1 MTRVAGKTKTKTKT
15 RAKPKAA
22 RPAGKPRGGD
32 RFDDVLEDIRRIA
45 DDKGFI
51 LNQEIEALVGDE
63 FSPEDIVVLYDRLS
77 DEKID
82 YFDSAEKARLKIEAR
97 KRREE
102 KDEQKAEE
110 DVKAVIRYDDPVR
123 MYLREMGKVPLLDRE
138 GEVEIAKRI
147 EQGQILIAKAVFS
160 LDSPIRELQRLARVV
175 EKGEMRLDEVV
186 QVETGG
192 LAPSYTGKKERQARF
207 RPVRKI
213 AALRKEIV
221 ELQKKIKLKKNASKR
236 PALERSFE
244 LRQAKLFEEYVKLQL
259 NPKQLE
265 RIVENIRTTR
275 DRLKD
280 YSAKLD
286 EYEEFVGLSYDD
298 ISGHVKKLKAAS
310 RRRSVK
316 VNGKGSWSL
325 EMLEDFER
333 KMRALRTEIKAIEK
347 EENLSREELD
357 RVVESIR
364 RGEIQVQRAK
374 KEMIEANVRLVIA
387 IAKRYTNRGLE
398 FLDLI
403 QEGNSGLMRAVDK
416 FDYRKGYKFST
427 YATWW
432 IRQAITRAIADQART
447 IRIPVH
453 MIEAINKVSRAQ
465 RKLVQENGRDPTPE
479 EVAKKLNYP
488 LDKVKSVMKASM
500 EPISLDRPIGEDED
514 SNLSDF
520 IEDTSA
526 ASPSQS
532 ASHAMLRDQLNRVL
546 STLTRR
552 EEKVIRL
559 RFGLG
564 DGTPRTLEEVGTIFN
579 VTRER
584 VRQIEA
590 KALKKLQHPSRAR
603 KLKGYTEII

>member
-1 MTRVAGKTKTKTKT
+1 MSHT
-15 RAKPKAA
+15 P
-22 RPAGKPRGGD
+22 D
-32 RFDDVLEDIRRIA
+32 RFDDILENIRHIA
-45 DDKGFI
+45 EEKGFV
-51 LNQEIEALVGDE
+51 LNHEIDALVGED
-63 FSPEDIVVLYDRLS
+63 FTPEDIVVLYDRLS
-77 DEKID
+77 EEKID
-82 YFDSAEKARLKIEAR
+82 YFDSAEKARLKIEAK

-102 KDEQKAEE
+102 KEEHKAEE
-110 DVKAVIRYDDPVR
+110 DVRAVIRYDDPVR

-147 EQGQILIAKAVFS
+147 EQGQIMIAKAVFS
-160 LDSPIRELQRLARVV
+160 LDSPIRELQRLARAV
-175 EKGEMRLDEVV
+175 EKAEMRLDEVV

-192 LAPSYTGKKERQARF
+192 LAPSFTGKKERQMRF
-207 RPVRKI
+207 RPVKKI
-213 AALRKEIV
+213 ATLRKEIV
-221 ELQKKIKLKKNASKR
+221 DLQKKIKLKKNHTKR
-236 PALERSFE
+236 PMLERSLE
-244 LRQAKLFEEYVKLQL
+244 ARQAKLFEEYIKLQL

-265 RIVENIRTTR
+265 RIVENIRVTR

-280 YSAKLD
+280 YESKLR
-286 EYEEFVGLSYDD
+286 EYEEFVGLSYED
-298 ISGHVKKLKAAS
+298 ILAHARKLKGGS

-316 VNGKGSWSL
+316 VEGKGTWSL

-333 KMRALRTEIKAIEK
+333 KMRALRSEIRDIEK
-347 EENLSREELD
+347 EENISIEDLD
-357 RVVESIR
+357 KITESIR

-447 IRIPVH
+447 IRVPVH

-520 IEDTSA
+520 IEDITATSPA
-526 ASPSQS
+526 QS

>member
-1 MTRVAGKTKTKTKT
+1 VRRVG
-15 RAKPKAA
+15 AKAKNNAA
-22 RPAGKPRGGD
+22 TAAVSAVRD
-32 RFDDVLEDIRRIA
+32 RFETVLENIRHLA
-45 DDKGFI
+45 EEKGFV
-51 LNQEIEALVGDE
+51 LNHEIDGLVGED
-63 FSPEDIVVLYDRLS
+63 FSPEDIVILYDRLS
-77 DEKID
+77 EEKID
-82 YFDSAEKARLKIEAR
+82 FFDTPEKAKLKVEAR

-102 KDEQKAEE
+102 KEEESKKVEE

-147 EQGQILIAKAVFS
+147 EAGQIMIAKAVFS
-160 LDSPIRELQRLARVV
+160 LDSPIRELQRLARAV
-175 EKGEMRLDEVV
+175 EKGDMRLDEVV

-192 LAPSYTGKKERQARF
+192 LAPSYTGRKERAARF
-207 RPVRKI
+207 RPVKKI
-213 AALRKEIV
+213 AILRKEIV
-221 ELQKKIKLKKNASKR
+221 ELQKKLKLKKTASKR
-236 PALERSFE
+236 PVLERSLE
-244 LRQAKLFEEYVKLQL
+244 ARQAKLFEEYIKLQL

-265 RIVENIRTTR
+265 KIVEKIRAQR

-280 YSAKLD
+280 YEAKLL
-286 EYEEFVGLSYDD
+286 EYEDFVGLSYDD
-298 ISGHVKKLKAAS
+298 ILSQSKKLKAG
-310 RRRSVK
+310 RRKSVK
-316 VNGKGSWSL
+316 VEGKGTWSL

-333 KMRALRTEIKAIEK
+333 KMRSLRAEIRTIEK
-347 EENLSREELD
+347 DENITIAELD
-357 RVVESIR
+357 KIAENIR

-447 IRIPVH
+447 IRVPVH

-479 EVAKKLNYP
+479 EVAKKLAYP

-526 ASPSQS
+526 ASPAQS

>member
-1 MTRVAGKTKTKTKT
+1 MDLEK
-15 RAKPKAA
+15 
-22 RPAGKPRGGD
+22 
-32 RFDDVLEDIRRIA
+32 FDDVLEDIRRVA
-45 DDKGFI
+45 EEKGFI
-51 LNQEIEALVGDE
+51 LNHEIDALVGND
-63 FSPEDIVVLYDRLS
+63 FSAEDIVVLYDKLS
-77 DEKID
+77 EEKID
-82 YFDSAEKARLKIEAR
+82 YFDSPEKARLKMEAR

-102 KDEQKAEE
+102 KEGAKPAE
-110 DVKAVIRYDDPVR
+110 DTKTVIRYDDPVR
-123 MYLREMGKVPLLDRE
+123 MYLREMGKVPLLDRQ

-147 EQGQILIAKAVFS
+147 EQGQIMIAKAVFS
-160 LDSPIRELQRLARVV
+160 LDSPIRELQLMAQMV
-175 EKGEMRLDEVV
+175 EREEMRLDEVV
-186 QVETGG
+186 QIESGG
-192 LAPSYTGKKERQARF
+192 IHPHYAGKKERQSRF
-207 RPVRKI
+207 RPIKRITK
-213 AALRKEIV
+213 LRKEIV
-221 ELQKKIKLKKNASKR
+221 EFQRKLRLKKFAAR
-236 PALERSFE
+236 RATLERSLE
-244 LRQAKLFEEYVKLQL
+244 LRQTKLFDEYLKLQL
-259 NPKQLE
+259 NPKQIE
-265 RIVENIRTTR
+265 RIVGNIRETR
-275 DRLKD
+275 EQLREYEVQLR
-280 YSAKLD
+280 
-286 EYEEFVGLSYDD
+286 EYEEFIGLPFDD
-298 ISGHVKKLKAAS
+298 LRKAVKKLKENK
-310 RRRSVK
+310 RRKSLK
-316 VNGKGSWSL
+316 VAGKGTWSL
-325 EMLEDFER
+325 DMLEDFQK
-333 KMRALRTEIKAIEK
+333 KMRTLRTEIRKIEK
-347 EENLSREELD
+347 SENVTKNALNRIVND
-357 RVVESIR
+357 IR
-364 RGEIQVQRAK
+364 RGELQVQRAK

-447 IRIPVH
+447 IRVPVH
-453 MIEAINKVSRAQ
+453 MIEAINKVSRTA

-520 IEDTSA
+520 IEDVSATSPAQSA
-526 ASPSQS
+526 A
-532 ASHAMLRDQLNRVL
+532 HAMLREQLSKVL

-590 KALKKLQHPSRAR
+590 KALKKLQHPSRSR
-603 KLKGYTEII
+603 KLKGYTEIV

>member
-1 MTRVAGKTKTKTKT
+1 
-15 RAKPKAA
+15 
-22 RPAGKPRGGD
+22 
-32 RFDDVLEDIRRIA
+32 
-45 DDKGFI
+45 
-51 LNQEIEALVGDE
+51 
-63 FSPEDIVVLYDRLS
+63 
-77 DEKID
+77 
-82 YFDSAEKARLKIEAR
+82 
-97 KRREE
+97 
-102 KDEQKAEE
+102 
-110 DVKAVIRYDDPVR
+110 

-138 GEVEIAKRI
+138 GEVELAKRI
-147 EQGQILIAKAVFS
+147 EEGQLMVARAVFS
-160 LDSPIRELQRLARVV
+160 LDSPIRELQKMAEKV
-175 EKGEMRLDEVV
+175 EKNELRLDEVV

-192 LAPSYTGKKERQARF
+192 LHPHYTGKKERQTRF
-207 RPVRKI
+207 RPIRRI
-213 AALRKEIV
+213 AQLRKDIV
-221 ELQKKIKLKKNASKR
+221 QFDKEARLRKNAHKR
-236 PALERSFE
+236 ASIERSIE
-244 LRQAKLFEEYVKLQL
+244 LRQNKLFDEYLKLQL

-265 RIVENIRTTR
+265 RIVNMTR
-275 DRLKD
+275 ETKEKFAELEDKF
-280 YSAKLD
+280 K
-286 EYEEFVGLSYDD
+286 EYEAFIGLPYDD
-298 ISGHVKKLKAAS
+298 LRKTMQKLKS
-310 RRRSVK
+310 FKRRRSIK
-316 VNGKGSWSL
+316 VGNKETWSL

-333 KMRALRTEIKAIEK
+333 KMRLIRSEIQKLEKAENVSSARLIKLVEDIE
-347 EENLSREELD
+347 
-357 RVVESIR
+357 
-364 RGEIQVQRAK
+364 RGEYQCEKAK
-374 KEMIEANVRLVIA
+374 REMIEANVRLVIA

-447 IRIPVH
+447 IRVPVH
-453 MIEAINKVSRAQ
+453 MIEAINKVSRAA
-465 RKLVQENGRDPTPE
+465 RKLVQEQGRDPTPE

-488 LDKVKSVMKASM
+488 VDKVKSVMKASM

-520 IEDTSA
+520 IEDTGA
-526 ASPSQS
+526 ASPAQT
-532 ASHAMLRDQLNRVL
+532 AAHAMLREQLTRVL

-603 KLKGYTEII
+603 KLKGYTDIV

>member
-1 MTRVAGKTKTKTKT
+1 MDK
-15 RAKPKAA
+15 
-22 RPAGKPRGGD
+22 
-32 RFDDVLEDIRRIA
+32 FEDVLEDIRRVA
-45 DDKGFI
+45 EDKGFI
-51 LNQEIEALVGDE
+51 LNHEIDALVGQD
-63 FSPEDIVVLYDRLS
+63 FSPDDIVTLYDRLS
-77 DEKID
+77 EEKID
-82 YFDSAEKARLKIEAR
+82 FFDSPEKARLKLEAK

-102 KDEQKAEE
+102 KQEE
-110 DVKAVIRYDDPVR
+110 AAKPEDTKAVIRYDDPVR
-123 MYLREMGKVPLLDRE
+123 MYLREMGKVPLLDRA
-138 GEVEIAKRI
+138 GEVELAKKIEDGQLKIAR
-147 EQGQILIAKAVFS
+147 AVLS
-160 LDSPIRELQRLARVV
+160 LDSPIRELQRLADLVTKE
-175 EKGEMRLDEVV
+175 EKRLDEVV

-192 LAPSYTGKKERQARF
+192 LHPHYTGKKERQARF
-207 RPVRKI
+207 RPVKQI
-213 AALRKEIV
+213 AKLRKEIV
-221 ELQKKIKLKKNASKR
+221 ELQKKAKLKKNKKKL
-236 PALERSFE
+236 PQLQRSLD
-244 LRQAKLFEEYVKLQL
+244 LRNTKMFDEYLKLQL

-265 RIVENIRTTR
+265 RIVGMIRENQSEVE
-275 DRLKD
+275 DLQKK
-280 YSAKLD
+280 YS
-286 EYEEFVGLSYDD
+286 EYEKFIGLDYDGLLETIGKVKSY
-298 ISGHVKKLKAAS
+298 K
-310 RRRSVK
+310 RRRSIK
-316 VNGKGSWSL
+316 INGKGTWSL
-325 EMLEDFER
+325 EMLEDFQK
-333 KMRALRTEIKAIEK
+333 KMKGI
-347 EENLSREELD
+347 SRELGK
-357 RVVESIR
+357 VEKSESVTIDEMTAIADSID
-364 RGEIQVQRAK
+364 RGEYQVDKAK
-374 KEMIEANVRLVIA
+374 RQMIEANVRLVIA

-447 IRIPVH
+447 IRVPVH
-453 MIEAINKVSRAQ
+453 MIEAINKVSRTA

-479 EVAKKLNYP
+479 EVAKRLNYP
-488 LDKVKSVMKASM
+488 VDKVKSVMKASM

-520 IEDTSA
+520 IEDVMA
-526 ASPSQS
+526 ASPAQT
-532 ASHAMLRDQLNRVL
+532 AAHAMLREQLTRVL

>member
-1 MTRVAGKTKTKTKT
+1 MKVAKGTSTK
-15 RAKPKAA
+15 PAA
-22 RPAGKPRGGD
+22 ATPD
-32 RFDDVLEDIRRIA
+32 RFDDILEDIRRIA
-45 DDKGFI
+45 EDKGFV
-51 LNQEIEALVGDE
+51 LNHEIDSLVGDD
-63 FSPEDIVVLYDRLS
+63 FTPEDIVVLYDRLS
-77 DEKID
+77 EEKID
-82 YFDSAEKARLKIEAR
+82 FFDSPEKARLKIDAR

-102 KDEQKAEE
+102 KEEQKTEE

-160 LDSPIRELQRLARVV
+160 LDSPVRELQRLARTV
-175 EKGEMRLDEVV
+175 EKGDMRLDEVV

-192 LAPSYTGKKERQARF
+192 LAPSSTGKKERQLRF
-207 RPVRKI
+207 RPVKRI

-221 ELQKKIKLKKNASKR
+221 DVQKKIKLKKNASKR
-236 PALERSFE
+236 PALERSLE
-244 LRQAKLFEEYVKLQL
+244 LRQAKLFEEYIKLQL

-265 RIVENIRTTR
+265 RIVENIRVQR

-280 YSAKLD
+280 YESKHG
-286 EYEEFVGLSYDD
+286 EYEEFVGLTYDD
-298 ISGHVKKLKAAS
+298 IVGHVKKLKGGS

-316 VNGKGSWSL
+316 VEGKGMWSL

-333 KMRALRTEIKAIEK
+333 KMRALRAEIKEIEK
-347 EENLSREELD
+347 VENI
-357 RVVESIR
+357 SIR
-364 RGEIQVQRAK
+364 DLDKIVDSIRKGEIQVQRAK

-447 IRIPVH
+447 IRVPVH

-479 EVAKKLNYP
+479 EVAKKLDYP

-526 ASPSQS
+526 ASPAQS

>member
-1 MTRVAGKTKTKTKT
+1 MRRVG
-15 RAKPKAA
+15 AKAKNTGSASSA
-22 RPAGKPRGGD
+22 PATAPD
-32 RFDDVLEDIRRIA
+32 RFEFILDDIRRIA
-45 DDKGFI
+45 EEKGFV
-51 LNQEIEALVGDE
+51 LNHEIDHLVGED
-63 FSPEDIVVLYDRLS
+63 FSPEDIVILYDRLS
-77 DEKID
+77 EEKID
-82 YFDSAEKARLKIEAR
+82 FFDSPEKARLKIEAR

-102 KDEQKAEE
+102 KEEEKKVEE

-147 EQGQILIAKAVFS
+147 EQGQIMIAKAVFS
-160 LDSPIRELQRLARVV
+160 LDSPIRELQRLARAV
-175 EKGEMRLDEVV
+175 EKGDMRLDEVV

-207 RPVRKI
+207 RPVKKI
-213 AALRKEIV
+213 ATLRKEVV
-221 ELQKKIKLKKNASKR
+221 ELQKKLKLKKSASKR
-236 PALERSFE
+236 PALERSLE
-244 LRQAKLFEEYVKLQL
+244 MRQAKLFEEYIKLQL

-265 RIVENIRTTR
+265 KIVEKIRAQR

-280 YSAKLD
+280 YEAKLS
-286 EYEEFVGLSYDD
+286 EYEDFVGLGYDD
-298 ISGHVKKLKAAS
+298 IVTQSKKLKAG
-310 RRRSVK
+310 RRKSLK
-316 VNGKGSWSL
+316 VEGKGTWSL
-325 EMLEDFER
+325 DMLEDFER
-333 KMRALRTEIKAIEK
+333 KMRSLRTEIKAIEK
-347 EENLSREELD
+347 EENISIADLD
-357 RVVESIR
+357 KIAENIR

-447 IRIPVH
+447 IRVPVH

-465 RKLVQENGRDPTPE
+465 RKLVQEQGRDPTPE

-526 ASPSQS
+526 ASPAQS

>member
-1 MTRVAGKTKTKTKT
+1 MDK
-15 RAKPKAA
+15 
-22 RPAGKPRGGD
+22 
-32 RFDDVLEDIRRIA
+32 FEDVLEDIRRVA

-51 LNQEIEALVGDE
+51 LNHEIDALVGND
-63 FSPEDIVVLYDRLS
+63 FSPEDIVALYDRLS
-77 DEKID
+77 EEKID
-82 YFDSAEKARLKIEAR
+82 FFDSPEKARLKIEAK

-102 KDEQKAEE
+102 KEE
-110 DVKAVIRYDDPVR
+110 AKQEEMMKTVIRYDDPVR

-138 GEVEIAKRI
+138 GEVELAKRI
-147 EQGQILIAKAVFS
+147 EDGQLRVARAVFS
-160 LDSPIRELQRLARVV
+160 MDGSIKELQRLSKLV
-175 EKGEMRLDEVV
+175 EKEEMRLDDLV
-186 QVETGG
+186 QVEAGA
-192 LAPSYTGKKERQARF
+192 LHPHYTGKKELQARF
-207 RPVRKI
+207 RPIRRI
-213 AALRKEIV
+213 GQLRKEIV
-221 ELQKKIKLKKNASKR
+221 ELQKKARLRKNASKL
-236 PALERSFE
+236 PKLQRSID
-244 LRQAKLFEEYVKLQL
+244 LRQGKLFDEYLKLQL
-259 NPKQLE
+259 NPKKLE
-265 RIVENIRTTR
+265 VIVGMIRERLEEIVEHRSKFT
-275 DRLKD
+275 
-280 YSAKLD
+280 
-286 EYEEFVGLSYDD
+286 EYEQFIGMHYEELRKTITKMKGF
-298 ISGHVKKLKAAS
+298 KRK
-310 RRRSVK
+310 RSIR
-316 VNGKGSWSL
+316 VNGKGPWSQDV
-325 EMLEDFER
+325 LEDFQK
-333 KMRALRTEIKAIEK
+333 KMKALKRELSKIEK
-347 EENLSREELD
+347 VENVTTSEMDQLVYTIDQGEHQREK
-357 RVVESIR
+357 
-364 RGEIQVQRAK
+364 AK
-374 KEMIEANVRLVIA
+374 REMIEANVRLVIA

-447 IRIPVH
+447 IRVPVH
-453 MIEAINKVSRAQ
+453 MIEAINKVSRTA

-479 EVAKKLNYP
+479 EVAKKLAYP
-488 LDKVKSVMKASM
+488 VDKVKSVMKASM

-520 IEDTSA
+520 IEDTGA
-526 ASPSQS
+526 ASPAQT
-532 ASHAMLRDQLNRVL
+532 AAHAMLREQLTKVL

-603 KLKGYTEII
+603 KLKGYTEIV

>member
-1 MTRVAGKTKTKTKT
+1 
-15 RAKPKAA
+15 
-22 RPAGKPRGGD
+22 
-32 RFDDVLEDIRRIA
+32 
-45 DDKGFI
+45 
-51 LNQEIEALVGDE
+51 
-63 FSPEDIVVLYDRLS
+63 
-77 DEKID
+77 
-82 YFDSAEKARLKIEAR
+82 
-97 KRREE
+97 
-102 KDEQKAEE
+102 
-110 DVKAVIRYDDPVR
+110 
-123 MYLREMGKVPLLDRE
+123 VPLLDRQ

-147 EQGQILIAKAVFS
+147 EQGQIMIAKAVFS
-160 LDSPIRELQRLARVV
+160 LDSPIAELQRLAQLV
-175 EKGEMRLDEVV
+175 EKEEMRLDEVV
-186 QVETGG
+186 QIETGG
-192 LAPSYTGKKERQARF
+192 IHPHYSGKKERQARF
-207 RPVRKI
+207 RPIKQITR
-213 AALRKEIV
+213 LRKEIV
-221 ELQKKIKLKKNASKR
+221 DFQKKLKLKKYAKKR
-236 PALERSFE
+236 ATLERSLE
-244 LRQAKLFEEYVKLQL
+244 LRQSKLFNEYLKLQL
-259 NPKQLE
+259 NPKQIE
-265 RIVENIRTTR
+265 RIVENIRETR
-275 DRLKD
+275 DEMKEYD
-280 YSAKLD
+280 TKLQ
-286 EYEEFVGLSYDD
+286 EYQDFVGLSYEELGKA
-298 ISGHVKKLKAAS
+298 IKKLKS
-310 RRRSVK
+310 NKRRKSMK
-316 VNGKGSWSL
+316 VEGKGTWSL
-325 EMLEDFER
+325 EVLEDFLKKMKSIKSDIR
-333 KMRALRTEIKAIEK
+333 KIEK
-347 EENLSREELD
+347 RENVSKAELD
-357 RVVESIR
+357 AIVADIR
-364 RGEIQVQRAK
+364 RGEMQVQRAK
-374 KEMIEANVRLVIA
+374 REMIEANVRLVIA

-447 IRIPVH
+447 IRVPVH
-453 MIEAINKVSRAQ
+453 MIEAINKVSRTA

-520 IEDTSA
+520 IEDISATSPAQSA
-526 ASPSQS
+526 A
-532 ASHAMLRDQLNRVL
+532 HAMLREQLSKVL

-590 KALKKLQHPSRAR
+590 KALKKLQHPSRSR

>member
-1 MTRVAGKTKTKTKT
+1 MVLDKFEG
-15 RAKPKAA
+15 
-22 RPAGKPRGGD
+22 
-32 RFDDVLEDIRRIA
+32 VLEDIRRVA
-45 DDKGFI
+45 EEKGYI
-51 LNQEIEALVGDE
+51 LNHEIDGIVGED
-63 FSPEDIVVLYDRLS
+63 FTPGDIVQLYDRLS
-77 DEKID
+77 EEKID
-82 YFDSAEKARLKIEAR
+82 FFDTPEKARLKIEAK

-102 KDEQKAEE
+102 KESVKSDELM
-110 DVKAVIRYDDPVR
+110 KAVIRYDDPVR
-123 MYLREMGKVPLLDRE
+123 MYLREMGKVPLLDRL
-138 GEVEIAKRI
+138 GEVEIAMRI
-147 EQGQILIAKAVFS
+147 EEGHLMIAKAVFS
-160 LDSPIRELQRLARVV
+160 LDGPIRELQVLADKV
-175 EKGEMRLDEVV
+175 EQEELRLDEVV

-192 LAPSYTGKKERQARF
+192 LHPHYTGKKERQNRF
-207 RPVRKI
+207 RPIRKI
-213 AALRKEIV
+213 TQFRKEIV
-221 ELQKKIKLKKNASKR
+221 ELQKKARLKKNAPKKNS
-236 PALERSFE
+236 LERSIT
-244 LRQAKLFEEYVKLQL
+244 LRQTKLFAAYLKLQL
-259 NPKQLE
+259 NTKQLE
-265 RIVENIRTTR
+265 RIVGMIR
-275 DRLKD
+275 DRRDQIRDLRMKLTE
-280 YSAKLD
+280 YEGFVGMSLD
-286 EYEEFVGLSYDD
+286 EL
-298 ISGHVKKLKAAS
+298 HKALKIFKQNKH
-310 RRRSVK
+310 RKTLK
-316 VNGKGSWSL
+316 VPGKGVWSKEVL
-325 EMLEDFER
+325 DDFHKKMKFLQAEIR
-333 KMRALRTEIKAIEK
+333 KIEK
-347 EENLSREELD
+347 DENVESSDLD
-357 RVVESIR
+357 RIVEDIR
-364 RGEIQVQRAK
+364 HGEFQVMKAK

-387 IAKRYTNRGLE
+387 IATRYTNRGLE

-447 IRIPVH
+447 IRVPVH
-453 MIEAINKVSRAQ
+453 MIEAINKVSRTARQ
-465 RKLVQENGRDPTPE
+465 LVQENGRDPTPE

-488 LDKVKSVMKASM
+488 LDKVKSVMRASM

-526 ASPSQS
+526 ASPAQS
-532 ASHAMLRDQLNRVL
+532 AAHAMLRNQLSKVL

-603 KLKGYTEII
+603 KLKGYTDIV

>member
-1 MTRVAGKTKTKTKT
+1 MQK
-15 RAKPKAA
+15 
-22 RPAGKPRGGD
+22 
-32 RFDDVLEDIRRIA
+32 FDDVLDDIRRVA
-45 DDKGFI
+45 EDKGYV
-51 LNQEIEALVGDE
+51 LNHEIDALVGND
-63 FSPEDIVVLYDRLS
+63 FTPEDIVALYDRLS
-77 DEKID
+77 EEKIEF
-82 YFDSAEKARLKIEAR
+82 FDSPEKARLKMDAK
-97 KRREE
+97 KRRDEREE
-102 KDEQKAEE
+102 TKQEEQL
-110 DVKAVIRYDDPVR
+110 KAVIRFDDPVR

-138 GEVEIAKRI
+138 GEVELAKRI
-147 EQGQILIAKAVFS
+147 EDGQLMIARAVLS
-160 LDSPIRELQRLARVV
+160 LDSSIRELQSLVDQV
-175 EKGEMRLDEVV
+175 NKEELRLDEVI

-192 LAPSYTGKKERQARF
+192 LHPHYTGKKERSQRF
-207 RPVRKI
+207 RPIRRI
-213 AALRKEIV
+213 ATLRKEIV
-221 ELQKKIKLKKNASKR
+221 ELERKAKLKKNASKL
-236 PALERSFE
+236 PKLERSID
-244 LRQAKLFEEYVKLQL
+244 LRKTKLFDEYLQLQL

-265 RIVENIRTTR
+265 RIVEMIRETR
-275 DRLKD
+275 EELAELDRK
-280 YSAKLD
+280 YA
-286 EYEEFVGLSYDD
+286 EYENFIGLSFGDLLETID
-298 ISGHVKKLKAAS
+298 KVKSYK
-310 RRRSVK
+310 RRRTIK
-316 VNGKGSWSL
+316 INGKGSWSL
-325 EMLEDFER
+325 DTLEDLRR
-333 KMRALRTEIKAIEK
+333 KMQAIKKDVSKIEK
-347 EENLSREELD
+347 S
-357 RVVESIR
+357 ESVTSDEFYSLVGDIE
-364 RGEIQVQRAK
+364 RGERQMDSAKRA
-374 KEMIEANVRLVIA
+374 MIEANVRLVIA

-447 IRIPVH
+447 IRVPVH
-453 MIEAINKVSRAQ
+453 MIEAINKVSRTA

-488 LDKVKSVMKASM
+488 VDKVKSVMKASM

-520 IEDTSA
+520 IEDVAA
-526 ASPSQS
+526 ASPAQT
-532 ASHAMLRDQLNRVL
+532 AAHAMLREQLTKVL

-603 KLKGYTEII
+603 KLKGYTEIV

>member
-1 MTRVAGKTKTKTKT
+1 MDLEK
-15 RAKPKAA
+15 
-22 RPAGKPRGGD
+22 
-32 RFDDVLEDIRRIA
+32 FDDVLEDIRRVA
-45 DDKGFI
+45 EDKGFI
-51 LNQEIEALVGDE
+51 LNHEIDALVGSE
-63 FSPEDIVVLYDRLS
+63 FSAEDIVVLYDKLS
-77 DEKID
+77 EEKID
-82 YFDSAEKARLKIEAR
+82 YFDSPEKARLKMEAK

-102 KDEQKAEE
+102 KEEQKMEE
-110 DVKAVIRYDDPVR
+110 EIKAVIRYDDPVR
-123 MYLREMGKVPLLDRE
+123 MYLREMGKVPLLDRQ
-138 GEVEIAKRI
+138 GEVDIAKRI
-147 EQGQILIAKAVFS
+147 EAAQIKIAKAVFS
-160 LDSPIRELQRLARVV
+160 LDSPIEELQRLAQLV
-175 EKGEMRLDEVV
+175 ENEEMRLDEVL

-192 LAPSYTGKKERQARF
+192 IHPHFSGKKERQTRF
-207 RPVRKI
+207 RPVKRI
-213 AALRKEIV
+213 AKLRKEVV
-221 ELQKKIKLKKNASKR
+221 EIQKKLTLKKYESKR
-236 PALERSFE
+236 VTMERSLE
-244 LRQAKLFEEYVKLQL
+244 LRQTKLFDEYLKLQL
-259 NPKQLE
+259 NAKQVE
-265 RIVENIRTTR
+265 RIVKDIRETR
-275 DRLKD
+275 DEMKD
-280 YSAKLD
+280 LYTKLN
-286 EYEEFVGLSYDD
+286 EYEGFVGLSFEDLQKT
-298 ISGHVKKLKAAS
+298 VKKLKENK
-310 RRRSVK
+310 RRKSVK
-316 VNGKGSWSL
+316 IGGKTWSL
-325 EMLEDFER
+325 DMLEDFQR
-333 KMRALRTEIKAIEK
+333 KTKVLKAEIRKIEK
-347 EENLSREELD
+347 AENITHAELELVD
-357 RVVESIR
+357 ANIR
-364 RGEIQVQRAK
+364 RGEKQVMRAK
-374 KEMIEANVRLVIA
+374 REMIEANVRLVIA

-447 IRIPVH
+447 IRVPVH
-453 MIEAINKVSRAQ
+453 MIEAINKVSRTA

-520 IEDTSA
+520 IEDITATSPAQSA
-526 ASPSQS
+526 A
-532 ASHAMLRDQLNRVL
+532 HAMLREQLSKVL

-590 KALKKLQHPSRAR
+590 KALKKLQHPSRSR

>member
-1 MTRVAGKTKTKTKT
+1 MDK
-15 RAKPKAA
+15 
-22 RPAGKPRGGD
+22 
-32 RFDDVLEDIRRIA
+32 FDDVLEDIRRVA
-45 DDKGFI
+45 DDKGYI
-51 LNQEIEALVGDE
+51 LNHEIDALVGND
-63 FSPEDIVVLYDRLS
+63 FTPEDIVVLYDRLS
-77 DEKID
+77 EEKID
-82 YFDSAEKARLKIEAR
+82 FFDSPEKARLKIEAK

-102 KDEQKAEE
+102 KEE
-110 DVKAVIRYDDPVR
+110 TKNEEMLKTVIRYDDPVR

-138 GEVEIAKRI
+138 GEVELAMRI
-147 EQGQILIAKAVFS
+147 EEGQLMVAKAVFS
-160 LDSPIRELQRLARVV
+160 LDGSIRELQRLAKLV
-175 EKGEMRLDEVV
+175 EKEELRLDDLI
-186 QVETGG
+186 QVETGA
-192 LAPSYTGKKERQARF
+192 LHPHYTGKKELQARF
-207 RPVRKI
+207 RPIRRI
-213 AALRKEIV
+213 GQLRKEIV
-221 ELQKKIKLKKNASKR
+221 ELQKKAKLKKNAAKL
-236 PALERSFE
+236 PTLTRSIE
-244 LRQAKLFEEYVKLQL
+244 LRQTKLFDEYLKLQL

-265 RIVENIRTTR
+265 RIVEMIRETR
-275 DRLKD
+275 EEIYERESKLK
-280 YSAKLD
+280 
-286 EYEEFVGLSYDD
+286 EYEQFIGMPFLEIGKTIEKLRSY
-298 ISGHVKKLKAAS
+298 K
-310 RRRSVK
+310 RRRSIR
-316 VNGKGSWSL
+316 VNGKGPWSQDV
-325 EMLEDFER
+325 LEDFQK
-333 KMRALRTEIKAIEK
+333 KMRLLKKDLHKIEK
-347 EENLSREELD
+347 AESVTSAELNRMVRNID
-357 RVVESIR
+357 
-364 RGEIQVQRAK
+364 RGEYQVEKAK
-374 KEMIEANVRLVIA
+374 REMIEANVRLVIA

-447 IRIPVH
+447 IRVPVH
-453 MIEAINKVSRAQ
+453 MIEAINKVSRTA

-479 EVAKKLNYP
+479 EVAKKLSYP
-488 LDKVKSVMKASM
+488 VDKVKSVMKASM

-520 IEDTSA
+520 IEDTGA
-526 ASPSQS
+526 ASPAQT
-532 ASHAMLRDQLNRVL
+532 AAHAMLREQLTKVL

-603 KLKGYTEII
+603 KLKGYTEIV

>member
-1 MTRVAGKTKTKTKT
+1 MDLEK
-15 RAKPKAA
+15 
-22 RPAGKPRGGD
+22 
-32 RFDDVLEDIRRIA
+32 FDDVLEDIRRVA
-45 DDKGFI
+45 EDKGFI
-51 LNQEIEALVGDE
+51 LNHEIDALVGSD
-63 FSPEDIVVLYDRLS
+63 FSAEDIVVLYDKLS
-77 DEKID
+77 EEKID
-82 YFDSAEKARLKIEAR
+82 YFDSPEKARLKMEAK

-102 KDEQKAEE
+102 KEEQKMEE
-110 DVKAVIRYDDPVR
+110 EIKAVIRYDDPVR
-123 MYLREMGKVPLLDRE
+123 MYLREMGKVPLLDRQ
-138 GEVEIAKRI
+138 GEVDIAVRI
-147 EQGQILIAKAVFS
+147 EQAQIMIAKAVFS
-160 LDSPIRELQRLARVV
+160 LDSPIKELQSLAKMV
-175 EKGEMRLDEVV
+175 EDEELRLDEVI
-186 QVETGG
+186 QIETGG
-192 LAPSYTGKKERQARF
+192 IHPHYSGKKERQTRF
-207 RPVRKI
+207 RPVKRITK
-213 AALRKEIV
+213 LRKEIV
-221 ELQKKIKLKKNASKR
+221 ELQKKLKLKKYQAKR
-236 PALERSFE
+236 TTLERSLE
-244 LRQAKLFEEYVKLQL
+244 LRQTKLFDEYLKLQL

-265 RIVENIRTTR
+265 RIVGDIRETR
-275 DRLKD
+275 NHLKD
-280 YSAKLD
+280 LD
-286 EYEEFVGLSYDD
+286 SRLREYEEFVGLSFDD
-298 ISGHVKKLKAAS
+298 LRKTVKKLKENK
-310 RRRSVK
+310 RRKSVK
-316 VNGKGSWSL
+316 IEGKGTWSL
-325 EMLEDFER
+325 DTLEDFQK
-333 KMRALRTEIKAIEK
+333 KMREIRNEIRKTEKV
-347 EENLSREELD
+347 ENITHEELEA
-357 RVVESIR
+357 VVANIR
-364 RGEIQVQRAK
+364 RGEMQVQRAK
-374 KEMIEANVRLVIA
+374 REMIEANVRLVIA

-447 IRIPVH
+447 IRVPVH
-453 MIEAINKVSRAQ
+453 MIEAINKVSRTA

-520 IEDTSA
+520 IEDISATSPAQSA
-526 ASPSQS
+526 A
-532 ASHAMLRDQLNRVL
+532 HAMLREQLSKVL

-590 KALKKLQHPSRAR
+590 KALKKLQHPSRSR

>member
-1 MTRVAGKTKTKTKT
+1 MG
-15 RAKPKAA
+15 AKAKNTGAA
-22 RPAGKPRGGD
+22 TTSAPATAPD
-32 RFDDVLEDIRRIA
+32 RFEFILGDIRKIA
-45 DDKGFI
+45 EEKGFV
-51 LNQEIEALVGDE
+51 LNHEIDHLVGED
-63 FSPEDIVVLYDRLS
+63 FSPEDIVILYDRLS
-77 DEKID
+77 EEKID
-82 YFDSAEKARLKIEAR
+82 FFDSPEKARLKIEAR

-102 KDEQKAEE
+102 KEEEKKVEE

-147 EQGQILIAKAVFS
+147 EQGQIMIAKAVFS
-160 LDSPIRELQRLARVV
+160 LDSPIRELQRLARAV
-175 EKGEMRLDEVV
+175 EKGDMRLDEVV

-207 RPVRKI
+207 RPVKKI
-213 AALRKEIV
+213 ATLRKEIV
-221 ELQKKIKLKKNASKR
+221 ELQKKLKLKKSAAKR
-236 PALERSFE
+236 PALGRSLE
-244 LRQAKLFEEYVKLQL
+244 MRQAKLFEEYIKLQL

-265 RIVENIRTTR
+265 KIVEKIRGQR

-280 YSAKLD
+280 YEAKLL
-286 EYEEFVGLSYDD
+286 EYEDFVGLGYDD
-298 ISGHVKKLKAAS
+298 IVTQSKKLKGS
-310 RRRSVK
+310 RRKSVK
-316 VNGKGSWSL
+316 VEGKGTWSL
-325 EMLEDFER
+325 DMLEDFER
-333 KMRALRTEIKAIEK
+333 KMRSLRTEIKAIEK
-347 EENLSREELD
+347 EENISIADLD
-357 RVVESIR
+357 KIAENIR

-447 IRIPVH
+447 IRVPVH

-465 RKLVQENGRDPTPE
+465 RKLVQEQGRDPTPE

-526 ASPSQS
+526 ASPAQT

>member
-1 MTRVAGKTKTKTKT
+1 MSDK
-15 RAKPKAA
+15 
-22 RPAGKPRGGD
+22 
-32 RFDDVLEDIRRIA
+32 FDDVLEDIRRVA
-45 DDKGFI
+45 EEKGFI
-51 LNQEIEALVGDE
+51 LNHEIDAIVGSD
-63 FSPEDIVVLYDRLS
+63 FTPEDIVVLYDRLS
-77 DEKID
+77 EEKID
-82 YFDSAEKARLKIEAR
+82 YFDSPEKARLKLEAR

-102 KDEQKAEE
+102 KDGQQKEE
-110 DVKAVIRYDDPVR
+110 DAKAVIRYDDPVR
-123 MYLREMGKVPLLDRE
+123 MYLREMGKVPLLDRQ

-147 EQGQILIAKAVFS
+147 EQGQIMIAKAVFS
-160 LDSPIRELQRLARVV
+160 LDSPIRELQNMAAAV
-175 EKGEMRLDEVV
+175 EREEMRLDEVV
-186 QVETGG
+186 QVESGG
-192 LAPSYTGKKERQARF
+192 ISPSYSGKKERQARF
-207 RPVRKI
+207 RPIRKI
-213 AALRKEIV
+213 TQLRKEIV
-221 ELQKKIKLKKNASKR
+221 DLQKKLKLKKNAPKR
-236 PALERSFE
+236 ATLERSLT
-244 LRQAKLFEEYVKLQL
+244 LRQDKLFDEYLKLQL

-265 RIVENIRTTR
+265 RIVEEIRETR
-275 DRLKD
+275 DNMKECE
-280 YSAKLD
+280 AKLL
-286 EYEEFVGLSYDD
+286 EYEEFVGLSFDELQKT
-298 ISGHVKKLKAAS
+298 IKKLRENK
-310 RRRSVK
+310 RRKSVK
-316 VNGKGSWSL
+316 IEGKGTWSL
-325 EMLEDFER
+325 DVLEDFQK
-333 KMRALRTEIKAIEK
+333 KMRALQKEIKKIEK
-347 EENLSREELD
+347 EENITRDELQ
-357 RVVESIR
+357 RVVDSIR
-364 RGEIQVQRAK
+364 RGELQVQRAK
-374 KEMIEANVRLVIA
+374 REMIEANVRLVIA

-447 IRIPVH
+447 IRVPVH
-453 MIEAINKVSRAQ
+453 MIEAINKVSRTA

-520 IEDTSA
+520 IEDITATSPAQSA
-526 ASPSQS
+526 A
-532 ASHAMLRDQLNRVL
+532 HAMLREQLSKVL

-590 KALKKLQHPSRAR
+590 KALKKLQHPSRSR
-603 KLKGYTEII
+603 KLKGYTEIV

>member
-1 MTRVAGKTKTKTKT
+1 MELDK
-15 RAKPKAA
+15 
-22 RPAGKPRGGD
+22 
-32 RFDDVLEDIRRIA
+32 FEDVLEDIRRVV
-45 DDKGFI
+45 DEKGYI
-51 LNQEIEALVGDE
+51 LNHEIDSIVGED
-63 FSPEDIVVLYDRLS
+63 FTPGDIVNLYDRLS
-77 DEKID
+77 EEKID
-82 YFDSAEKARLKIEAR
+82 FFDSPEKARLKIEAK

-102 KDEQKAEE
+102 KEE
-110 DVKAVIRYDDPVR
+110 VKSEELMKTVIRYDDPVR
-123 MYLREMGKVPLLDRE
+123 MYLREMGKVPLLDRQ
-138 GEVEIAKRI
+138 GEVEIAMRI
-147 EQGQILIAKAVFS
+147 EEGQLMIAKAVFS
-160 LDSPIRELQRLARVV
+160 LDGPINELQVLAAQV
-175 EKGEMRLDEVV
+175 EKGELRLDEVV

-192 LAPSYTGKKERQARF
+192 LHPHYTGKKERQSRF
-207 RPVRKI
+207 RPIRRI
-213 AALRKEIV
+213 TQLRKEIV
-221 ELQKKIKLKKNASKR
+221 DLERKANLKKNSSKKNNY
-236 PALERSFE
+236 ERMIE
-244 LRQAKLFEEYVKLQL
+244 LRQSKLFDEYLKLQL
-259 NPKQLE
+259 NTKQLE
-265 RIVENIRTTR
+265 RIVEMIRDTR
-275 DRLKD
+275 DRIKD
-280 YSAKLD
+280 LESKL
-286 EYEEFVGLSYDD
+286 EQYEEFVGLPFAELQKT
-298 ISGHVKKLKAAS
+298 IKTMKSGKRRKTLK
-310 RRRSVK
+310 VQ
-316 VNGKGSWSL
+316 GKGVWSR
-325 EMLEDFER
+325 EVLEDFQK
-333 KMRALRTEIKAIEK
+333 KMRAIRTEIRKIEK
-347 EENLSREELD
+347 AEN
-357 RVVESIR
+357 VESADLDKIVEDIR
-364 RGEIQVQRAK
+364 YGEIQVQMAK

-447 IRIPVH
+447 IRVPVH
-453 MIEAINKVSRAQ
+453 MIEAINKVSRTARQ
-465 RKLVQENGRDPTPE
+465 LVQENGRDPTPE
-479 EVAKKLNYP
+479 EVARKLNYP
-488 LDKVKSVMKASM
+488 LDKVKSVMRASM

-526 ASPSQS
+526 ASPAQS
-532 ASHAMLRDQLNRVL
+532 AAHAMLRDQLSRVL

-603 KLKGYTEII
+603 KLKGYTDIV

>member
-1 MTRVAGKTKTKTKT
+1 MDK
-15 RAKPKAA
+15 
-22 RPAGKPRGGD
+22 
-32 RFDDVLEDIRRIA
+32 FDDVLEDIRRVA
-45 DDKGFI
+45 DDKGYI
-51 LNQEIEALVGDE
+51 LNHEIDALVGND

-77 DEKID
+77 EEKID
-82 YFDSAEKARLKIEAR
+82 FFDSPEKARLKIEAK

-102 KDEQKAEE
+102 KEE
-110 DVKAVIRYDDPVR
+110 AKQEEMMKTVIRYDDPVR

-138 GEVEIAKRI
+138 GEVELAMRI
-147 EQGQILIAKAVFS
+147 EEGGLMIAKAVFS
-160 LDSPIRELQRLARVV
+160 MDGSIKELQRLSKLV
-175 EKGEMRLDEVV
+175 EKEEMRLDDLI
-186 QVETGG
+186 QVETGA
-192 LAPSYTGKKERQARF
+192 LHPHYTGKKELQARF
-207 RPVRKI
+207 RPIRRI
-213 AALRKEIV
+213 AQLRKEIV
-221 ELQKKIKLKKNASKR
+221 DLQKKARLKKNAAKL
-236 PALERSFE
+236 PNLQRSID
-244 LRQAKLFEEYVKLQL
+244 LRQGKLFDEYLKLQL
-259 NPKQLE
+259 NPKKLEIIVEMIRGRLDEILE
-265 RIVENIRTTR
+265 RQ
-275 DRLKD
+275 
-280 YSAKLD
+280 AKFT
-286 EYEEFVGLSYDD
+286 EYEQFIGMDYDELRKT
-298 ISGHVKKLKAAS
+298 ITKLKGYK
-310 RRRSVK
+310 RKRSIK
-316 VNGKGSWSL
+316 VNGKGPWSQDV
-325 EMLEDFER
+325 LEDFQK
-333 KMRALRTEIKAIEK
+333 KMKALKRELSKIEK
-347 EENLSREELD
+347 TENVTVAEMNRLVRNID
-357 RVVESIR
+357 
-364 RGEIQVQRAK
+364 RGEYQGEKAK
-374 KEMIEANVRLVIA
+374 REMIEANVRLVIA

-447 IRIPVH
+447 IRVPVH
-453 MIEAINKVSRAQ
+453 MIEAINKVSRTA

-479 EVAKKLNYP
+479 EVAKKLAYP
-488 LDKVKSVMKASM
+488 VDKVKSVMKASM

-520 IEDTSA
+520 IEDTGA
-526 ASPSQS
+526 ASPAQT
-532 ASHAMLRDQLNRVL
+532 AAHAMLREQLTKVL

-603 KLKGYTEII
+603 KLKGYTEIV

>member
-1 MTRVAGKTKTKTKT
+1 MTTSTATT
-15 RAKPKAA
+15 P
-22 RPAGKPRGGD
+22 D
-32 RFDDVLEDIRRIA
+32 RFEFILEDIRRLA
-45 DDKGFI
+45 EEKGFV
-51 LNQEIEALVGDE
+51 LNHEIDSLVGED
-63 FSPEDIVVLYDRLS
+63 FSPEDIVILYDRLS
-77 DEKID
+77 EEKID
-82 YFDSAEKARLKIEAR
+82 FFDSPEKARLKIEAR

-102 KDEQKAEE
+102 KEVEKKAEE

-147 EQGQILIAKAVFS
+147 EQGQIMIAKAVFS
-160 LDSPIRELQRLARVV
+160 LDSPIRELQRLARAV
-175 EKGEMRLDEVV
+175 EKGDMRLDEVV

-207 RPVRKI
+207 RPVKKI
-213 AALRKEIV
+213 AILRKEIV
-221 ELQKKIKLKKNASKR
+221 ELQKKIKLKKSAAKR
-236 PALERSFE
+236 PALERSLE
-244 LRQAKLFEEYVKLQL
+244 VRQARLFEEYIKLQL
-259 NPKQLE
+259 NAKQLE
-265 RIVENIRTTR
+265 KIVEKIRGQR

-280 YSAKLD
+280 YESKLA
-286 EYEEFVGLSYDD
+286 EYEDFVGLGYDD
-298 ISGHVKKLKAAS
+298 IAAQLKKLKAGG
-310 RRRSVK
+310 RRKSVK
-316 VNGKGSWSL
+316 VEGKGTWSL

-333 KMRALRTEIKAIEK
+333 KMRSLRTEIRTIEK
-347 EENLSREELD
+347 NENISIADLD
-357 RVVESIR
+357 KIAENIR

-447 IRIPVH
+447 IRVPVH

-465 RKLVQENGRDPTPE
+465 RKLVQEQGRDPTPE

-526 ASPSQS
+526 ASPAQS

>member
-1 MTRVAGKTKTKTKT
+1 MDLEKL
-15 RAKPKAA
+15 
-22 RPAGKPRGGD
+22 
-32 RFDDVLEDIRRIA
+32 DDVVEDIRRVA
-45 DDKGFI
+45 EEKGFI
-51 LNQEIEALVGDE
+51 LNHEIDALVGSD
-63 FSPEDIVVLYDRLS
+63 FSPEDIVVLYDKLS
-77 DEKID
+77 EEKID
-82 YFDSAEKARLKIEAR
+82 YFDSPEKARLKMEAK

-102 KDEQKAEE
+102 KEE
-110 DVKAVIRYDDPVR
+110 AKTEDDVKAVIRYDDPVR
-123 MYLREMGKVPLLDRE
+123 MYLREMGKVPLLDRQ

-147 EQGQILIAKAVFS
+147 EQGQIKIAKAAFS
-160 LDSPIRELQRLARVV
+160 LDSPICELQRLALAV
-175 EKGEMRLDEVV
+175 ENEEMRLDEVV
-186 QVETGG
+186 QIETGG
-192 LAPSYTGKKERQARF
+192 IHPHYSGKKERQARF
-207 RPVRKI
+207 RPIRRI
-213 AALRKEIV
+213 ARLRKEIV
-221 ELQKKIKLKKNASKR
+221 EIQKKLKLKKYAAKR
-236 PALERSFE
+236 TTLERSLA
-244 LRQAKLFEEYVKLQL
+244 LRQTKLMDEYLKLQL
-259 NPKQLE
+259 NPKQID
-265 RIVENIRTTR
+265 RIVRNIRVTR
-275 DRLKD
+275 DELWEHQ
-280 YSAKLD
+280 SKLS
-286 EYEEFVGLSYDD
+286 EYEEFVGLSHEELQK
-298 ISGHVKKLKAAS
+298 SLKKLKANK
-310 RRRSVK
+310 RRKSLK
-316 VNGKGSWSL
+316 IKGKGTWSL
-325 EMLEDFER
+325 EMLEDFQKKTR
-333 KMRALRTEIKAIEK
+333 GLKTEIRKIEK
-347 EENLSREELD
+347 SEGITHQELD
-357 RVVESIR
+357 EVVGTIR
-364 RGEIQVQRAK
+364 HGEMQVQRAK
-374 KEMIEANVRLVIA
+374 REMIEANVRLVIA

-447 IRIPVH
+447 IRVPVH
-453 MIEAINKVSRAQ
+453 MIEAINKVSRTA

-520 IEDTSA
+520 IEDLTATSPAQSA
-526 ASPSQS
+526 A
-532 ASHAMLRDQLNRVL
+532 HAMLREQLSKVL

-590 KALKKLQHPSRAR
+590 KALKKLQHPSRAK